1 MGSRVEQFEQIR
13 RDRDREGLSIR
24 ALAERHGVHRRAVRQ
39 ALASPLPPPKRAP
52 VSRPAAK
59 LGPYRALIDESLA
72 TDREAPR
79 KQRHTAKRIRR
90 RLLDEHGADVAEVT
104 VRQYVRQ
111 RKRELGWPVGE
122 VFVPQVHAP
131 GMEAEV
137 DRWRHLPAS
146 LRAEEARSSQPP
158 AVAHAAPPQRPGQ
171 PNCLHHRDPRLL
183 IAGGGRPRGKR
194 RHRRPARRSLAALN
208 RRALAVVFTST
219 RSEGGPPLAQDSFKL
234 ELFL

>member
-1 MGSRVEQFEQIR
+1 MEQFEQIR

-52 VSRPAAK
+52 VSRPAPK

-171 PNCLHHRDPRLL
+171 PNCLHHRDPRLADRQRRPPTRQSAAPSPTSAAL
-183 IAGGGRPRGKR
+183 PRCAESASLSGRVYLNEKR
-194 RHRRPARRSLAALN
+194 R
-208 RRALAVVFTST
+208 
-219 RSEGGPPLAQDSFKL
+219 GPPLAQDSFKL